1 MNILQKII
9 GRVRNQSAG
18 NGGMTLA
25 EINDFFNHGQYQA
38 GGPDI
43 SEITYFT
50 CLKTLSEAL
59 GKLPIYLVDADKNR
73 ITDHETTHFLS
84 ISPNHLMT
92 PAQMLTT
99 MEYCRN
105 HYGNAYLYP
114 DRDSAGNLT
123 GLFPL
128 DPRCVVIWVDNTG
141 VLDGHPYMY
150 QYTDPKS
157 AKTYW
162 FLPDDLIHVR
172 AWITGDGGY
181 AGKSVREILA
191 SYMQGNKASQ
201 NFMNDLYQRGL
212 TANVIVKYVGDLSK
226 SNREK
231 LVEQMTQIAGTKSD
245 RVLPLP
251 YNWDAVPLNLSLT
264 DSQFFE
270 LKKFSALQIAAAFG
284 IKPNHLNNYEK
295 SSYANSSAQNLS
307 FYVDTLLF
315 NLTLYEQ
322 ELTRKLLTRK
332 EQAAGLH
339 YEFNVATILRG
350 DPEQQSK
357 TLQTYV
363 TSGIYTV
370 NEARRKAGL
379 PPVPDGNVIL
389 VNGSYVP
396 LKDAGSAYM
405 KGGEKNAEQVT

>member
-1 MNILQKII
+1 MNFFKRMA
-9 GRVRNQSAG
+9 GRLWNNNESGRMS
-18 NGGMTLA
+18 LA
-25 EINDFFNHGQYQA
+25 DVNDFFGREMQQHY
-38 GGPDI
+38 GPDI

-50 CLKTLSEAL
+50 CLKTLSEAM
-59 GKLPIYLVDADKNR
+59 GKLPIYLVDADKNHV
-73 ITDHETTHFLS
+73 ITHETTPFLS
-84 ISPNHLMT
+84 VSPNRLMT
-92 PAQMLTT
+92 PAQMLTS

-114 DRDSAGNLT
+114 DRDQRGNLT
-123 GLFPL
+123 GLYPL
-128 DPRCVVIWVDNTG
+128 DPRCVTIWVDNTG
-141 VLDGHPYMY
+141 ILDGRPYMY

-157 AKTYW
+157 AKTCW
-162 FLPDDLIHVR
+162 LLPDDLIHVR
-172 AWITGDGGY
+172 SWITGDGGY

-191 SYMQGNKASQ
+191 SYMQGNKSSQ
-201 NFMNDLYQRGL
+201 EFMNDLYQHGL

-226 SNREK
+226 ANREK
-231 LVEQMTQIAGTKSD
+231 LVAQMTQLAGTKTD

-270 LKKFSALQIAAAFG
+270 LKKFSALQVAAAFG
-284 IKPNHLNNYEK
+284 IKPNHLNNYEE

-322 ELTRKLLTRK
+322 EFTRKLLTRA

-339 YEFNVATILRG
+339 YEFNVSVILRG

-363 TSGIYTV
+363 TSGIYTI

-379 PPVPDGNVIL
+379 PPVPDGDVIL
-389 VNGSYVP
+389 INGSYVP
-396 LKDAGSAYM
+396 LENAGQAYQ
-405 KGGEKNAEQVT
+405 KGGEQG

>member
-1 MNILQKII
+1 MNFFKRMA
-9 GRVRNQSAG
+9 GRLWNNNESGRMS
-18 NGGMTLA
+18 LA
-25 EINDFFNHGQYQA
+25 DVNDFFGREMQQHY
-38 GGPDI
+38 GPDI

-50 CLKTLSEAL
+50 CLKTLSEAM
-59 GKLPIYLVDADKNR
+59 GKLPIYLVDADKNH
-73 ITDHETTHFLS
+73 IVAHETTPLLS
-84 ISPNHLMT
+84 VSPNRLMT
-92 PAQMLTT
+92 PAQMLTS

-105 HYGNAYLYP
+105 HFGNAYLYP
-114 DRDSAGNLT
+114 DRDQMGNLT
-123 GLFPL
+123 GLYPL
-128 DPRCVVIWVDNTG
+128 DPRCVTIWVDNTG
-141 VLDGHPYMY
+141 ILDGRPYMY

-172 AWITGDGGY
+172 SWITGDGGY

-191 SYMQGNKASQ
+191 SYMQGNKSSQ
-201 NFMNDLYQRGL
+201 EFMNDLYQHGL

-226 SNREK
+226 ANREK
-231 LVEQMTQIAGTKSD
+231 LVAQMTQLAGTKTD
-245 RVLPLP
+245 RILPLP
-251 YNWDAVPLNLSLT
+251 YNWDVVPLNLSLT

-270 LKKFSALQIAAAFG
+270 LKKFSALQVAAAFG

-322 ELTRKLLTRK
+322 EFTRKLLTRA
-332 EQAAGLH
+332 EQAKGLH
-339 YEFNVATILRG
+339 YEFNVSVILRG

-363 TSGIYTV
+363 TSGIYTI

-379 PPVPDGNVIL
+379 PPVPDGDVIL
-389 VNGSYVP
+389 INGSYVP
-396 LKDAGSAYM
+396 LKDAGQAYR
-405 KGGEKNAEQVT
+405 KGGETT

>member
-1 MNILQKII
+1 MNFFKRMA
-9 GRVRNQSAG
+9 GRLWNNNESGRMS
-18 NGGMTLA
+18 LA
-25 EINDFFNHGQYQA
+25 DVNDFFGREMQQHY
-38 GGPDI
+38 GPDI

-50 CLKTLSEAL
+50 CLKTLSEAM
-59 GKLPIYLVDADKNR
+59 GKLPIYLVDANKNR
-73 ITDHETTHFLS
+73 VLEHETTPFLS
-84 ISPNHLMT
+84 VSPNQLMT
-92 PAQMLTT
+92 PAQMLTS

-105 HYGNAYLYP
+105 HFGNAYLYP
-114 DRDSAGNLT
+114 DRDRAGNLT
-123 GLFPL
+123 GLYPL
-128 DPRCVVIWVDNTG
+128 DPRCVTIWVDNTG
-141 VLDGHPYMY
+141 ILDGRPYMY

-172 AWITGDGGY
+172 SWITGDGGY

-191 SYMQGNKASQ
+191 SYMQGNKSSQ
-201 NFMNDLYQRGL
+201 EFMNDLYQHGL

-226 SNREK
+226 ANREK
-231 LVEQMTQIAGTKSD
+231 LVAQMTQLAGTKTD
-245 RVLPLP
+245 RILPLP
-251 YNWDAVPLNLSLT
+251 YNWDVVPLNLSLT

-270 LKKFSALQIAAAFG
+270 LKKFSTLQVAAAFG

-322 ELTRKLLTRK
+322 EFTRKLLTRA
-332 EQAAGLH
+332 EQAKGLH
-339 YEFNVATILRG
+339 YEFNVSVILRG

-363 TSGIYTV
+363 TSGIYTI

-379 PPVPDGNVIL
+379 PPVPDGDVIL
-389 VNGSYVP
+389 INGSYVP
-396 LKDAGSAYM
+396 LKDAGQAYR
-405 KGGEKNAEQVT
+405 KGGETT

>member
-1 MNILQKII
+1 MNFFKRMA
-9 GRVRNQSAG
+9 GRLWNNNESGRMS
-18 NGGMTLA
+18 LA
-25 EINDFFNHGQYQA
+25 DVNDFFGREMQQHY
-38 GGPDI
+38 GPDI

-50 CLKTLSEAL
+50 CLKTLSEAM
-59 GKLPIYLVDADKNR
+59 GKLPIYLVDANKNR
-73 ITDHETTHFLS
+73 VLEHETTPFLS
-84 ISPNHLMT
+84 VSPNQLMT
-92 PAQMLTT
+92 PAQMLTS

-105 HYGNAYLYP
+105 HFGNAYLYP
-114 DRDSAGNLT
+114 DRDRAGNLT
-123 GLFPL
+123 GLYPL
-128 DPRCVVIWVDNTG
+128 DPRCVTIWVDNTG
-141 VLDGHPYMY
+141 ILDGRPYMY

-172 AWITGDGGY
+172 SWITGDGGY

-191 SYMQGNKASQ
+191 SYMQGNKSSQ
-201 NFMNDLYQRGL
+201 EFMNDLYQHGL

-226 SNREK
+226 ANREK
-231 LVEQMTQIAGTKSD
+231 LVAQMTQLAGTKTD
-245 RVLPLP
+245 RILPLP

-270 LKKFSALQIAAAFG
+270 LKKFSALQVAAAFG

-322 ELTRKLLTRK
+322 EFTRKLLTRA
-332 EQAAGLH
+332 EQAKGLH
-339 YEFNVATILRG
+339 YEFNVSVILRG

-363 TSGIYTV
+363 TSGIYTI

-379 PPVPDGNVIL
+379 PPVPDGDVIL
-389 VNGSYVP
+389 INGSYVP
-396 LKDAGSAYM
+396 LKDAGQAYQ
-405 KGGEKNAEQVT
+405 KGGETT

>member
-1 MNILQKII
+1 MNFFKRMA
-9 GRVRNQSAG
+9 GRLWNNNESGRMS
-18 NGGMTLA
+18 LA
-25 EINDFFNHGQYQA
+25 DVNDFFGREMQQHY
-38 GGPDI
+38 GPDI

-50 CLKTLSEAL
+50 CLKTLSEAM
-59 GKLPIYLVDADKNR
+59 GKLPIYLVDANKNR
-73 ITDHETTHFLS
+73 VLEHETTPFLS
-84 ISPNHLMT
+84 VSPNQLMT
-92 PAQMLTT
+92 PAQMLTS

-105 HYGNAYLYP
+105 HFGNAYLYP
-114 DRDSAGNLT
+114 DRDRAGNLT
-123 GLFPL
+123 GLYPL
-128 DPRCVVIWVDNTG
+128 DPRCVTIWVDNTG
-141 VLDGHPYMY
+141 ILDGKPYMY

-172 AWITGDGGY
+172 SWITGDGGY

-191 SYMQGNKASQ
+191 SYMQGNKSSQ
-201 NFMNDLYQRGL
+201 EFMNDLYQHGL

-226 SNREK
+226 ANREK
-231 LVEQMTQIAGTKSD
+231 LVAQMTQLAGTKTD
-245 RVLPLP
+245 RILPLP
-251 YNWDAVPLNLSLT
+251 YNWDVVPLNLSLT

-270 LKKFSALQIAAAFG
+270 LKKFSALQVAAAFG

-322 ELTRKLLTRK
+322 EFTRKLLTRA
-332 EQAAGLH
+332 EQAKGLH
-339 YEFNVATILRG
+339 YEFNVSVILRG

-363 TSGIYTV
+363 TSGIYTI

-379 PPVPDGNVIL
+379 PPVPDGDVIL
-389 VNGSYVP
+389 INGSYVP
-396 LKDAGSAYM
+396 LKDAGQAYQ
-405 KGGEKNAEQVT
+405 KGGETT

>member
-1 MNILQKII
+1 MNFFKRMTRRLWNNNES
-9 GRVRNQSAG
+9 GRMS
-18 NGGMTLA
+18 LA
-25 EINDFFNHGQYQA
+25 DVNNFFGREMQQQY
-38 GGPDI
+38 GPDI

-50 CLKTLSEAL
+50 CLKTLSEAM

-73 ITDHETTHFLS
+73 VINHETTPFLS
-84 ISPNHLMT
+84 VSPNQLMT
-92 PAQMLTT
+92 PAQMLTS

-105 HYGNAYLYP
+105 HFGNAYLYP
-114 DRDSAGNLT
+114 DRDPAGNLI
-123 GLFPL
+123 GIYPL
-128 DPRCVVIWVDNTG
+128 DPRCVTIWVDNTG
-141 VLDGHPYMY
+141 ILDGRPYMY
-150 QYTDPKS
+150 QYVDPKS
-157 AKTYW
+157 AKAYW

-172 AWITGDGGY
+172 SWITGNGGY

-191 SYMQGNKASQ
+191 SYMQGNKSSQ
-201 NFMNDLYQRGL
+201 EFMNELYQHGL

-226 SNREK
+226 ANREK
-231 LVEQMTQIAGTKSD
+231 LVAQMTQLAGTKTD

-270 LKKFSALQIAAAFG
+270 LKKFSALQVAAAFG

-322 ELTRKLLTRK
+322 EFTRKLLTRA
-332 EQAAGLH
+332 EQAKGLH
-339 YEFNVATILRG
+339 YEFNVSVILRG

-363 TSGIYTV
+363 TSGIYTI

-379 PPVPDGNVIL
+379 PPVPDGDVIL
-389 VNGSYVP
+389 INGSYVP
-396 LKDAGSAYM
+396 LKDAGQAYQ
-405 KGGEKNAEQVT
+405 KGGETNET